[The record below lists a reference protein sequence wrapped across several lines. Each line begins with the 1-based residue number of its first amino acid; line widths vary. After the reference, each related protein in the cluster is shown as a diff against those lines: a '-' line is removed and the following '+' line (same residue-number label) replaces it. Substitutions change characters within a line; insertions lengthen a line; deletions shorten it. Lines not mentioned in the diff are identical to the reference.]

1 MTLAEKIAALV
12 AVQPGL
18 SEAQIAQRIYGAE
31 GYPQMVNSKCRRLLQ
46 EGRIRREGQ
55 GYRTDPFTYHPP
67 RIDKDASNE

>member
-1 MTLAEKIAALV
+1 MTLADNIEALV

-18 SEAQIAQRIYGAE
+18 TEAQIAVRIYGAE
-31 GYPQMVNSKCRRLLQ
+31 GYPQMVNSRCRRLLR

-67 RIDKDASNE
+67 KKGS